1 MSRKSASDEMAG
13 VVIPRFNSSPI
24 PERVSKP
31 FPELAKWHAEET
43 DGREQWRLRTSVTLN
58 RAITDS
64 SKSLQDQING
74 IQSTSVAAMQA
85 AITQLQ
91 ADVVALQATVIS
103 LQNQITFYH
112 P

>member
-1 MSRKSASDEMAG
+1 MSRKSASDEVAG
-13 VVIPRFNSSPI
+13 VIIPRFQPVAI
-24 PERVSKP
+24 PERVTKP

-43 DGREQWRLRTSVTLN
+43 DGREQWRLRASVTLN

-74 IQSTSVAAMQA
+74 MQSTSLASMQA

-91 ADVVALQATVIS
+91 ADVVTLQATVIS

>member
-1 MSRKSASDEMAG
+1 MPTLAEKQAAMSGKSASDEVAG
-13 VVIPRFNSSPI
+13 VIIPRFLPVAI
-24 PERVSKP
+24 PERVTKP

-64 SKSLQDQING
+64 SKNLQDQ
-74 IQSTSVAAMQA
+74 
-85 AITQLQ
+85 ITQLQ
-91 ADVVALQATVIS
+91 ADVVTLQATVVS
-103 LQNQITFYH
+103 LQAQITFYH

>member
-1 MSRKSASDEMAG
+1 MPTLAEKQTAMSRKSASDEMAG

-64 SKSLQDQING
+64 SKSLQDQI
-74 IQSTSVAAMQA
+74 AA
-85 AITQLQ
+85 LQ
-91 ADVVALQATVIS
+91 ADVATLQATVIS